1 MLSSLTFL
9 DPPTLQAGPDSLL
22 PAAEAPLE
30 SFLLPEG
37 GDVRAMQ
44 HARLCVTPAHS
55 SLAPALPR

>member
-37 GDVRAMQ
+37 GDVRACNTR
-44 HARLCVTPAHS
+44 AA
-55 SLAPALPR
+55 ALPRSRPL